1 MNYNLGMTLKVNSVI
16 SNEYVDGMS
25 IQDLLNY
32 SNIEAVPWLVISV
45 NGVFID
51 RAMFKHHT
59 LHDGDAVEM
68 IYVRGGG

>member
-1 MNYNLGMTLKVNSVI
+1 MSPLLFWVTKLVYIKVFKI
-16 SNEYVDGMS
+16 SSG
-25 IQDLLNY
+25 L
-32 SNIEAVPWLVISV
+32 NIEAVPWLVVSV

>member
-1 MNYNLGMTLKVNSVI
+1 MKLKVNSVI

-51 RAMFKHHT
+51 RAMFKNHT

>member
-1 MNYNLGMTLKVNSVI
+1 MNYNLGMTLKVNSVV

-25 IQDLLNY
+25 IQDLLDY

-45 NGVFID
+45 NGTFVK
-51 RAMFKHHT
+51 REKFKEHV
-59 LHDGDAVEM
+59 LNDEDVIEM